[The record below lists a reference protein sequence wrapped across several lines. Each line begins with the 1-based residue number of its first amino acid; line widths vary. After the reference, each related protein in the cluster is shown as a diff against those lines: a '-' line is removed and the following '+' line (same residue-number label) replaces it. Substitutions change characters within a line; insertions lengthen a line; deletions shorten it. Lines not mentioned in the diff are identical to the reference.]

1 MDLLS
6 TRNKEANK
14 KLRLD
19 IPKRETLSAAVEKAP
34 VIPKRPFVTCHER
47 TLSNLYH

>member
-19 IPKRETLSAAVEKAP
+19 IPKRETLSAAVEESSSHSQAP
-34 VIPKRPFVTCHER
+34 FRYM
-47 TLSNLYH
+47 S